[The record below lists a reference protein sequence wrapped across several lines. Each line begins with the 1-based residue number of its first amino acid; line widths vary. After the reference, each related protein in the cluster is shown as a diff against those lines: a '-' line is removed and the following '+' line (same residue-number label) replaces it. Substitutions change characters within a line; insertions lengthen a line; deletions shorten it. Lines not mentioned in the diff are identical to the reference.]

1 MIFQNLYQD
10 PESDSDA
17 PYADTLVLDA
27 GGMGVQYA
35 GETVAHVS
43 FEEID
48 PFELA
53 FHALPEDWE
62 PYPEWDAATQRFLP
76 ITEAELIEN
85 AAYSMLN
92 ALGKLRGW
100 KRS

>member
-1 MIFQNLYQD
+1 MIFRNLFQD

-17 PYADTLVLDA
+17 PYADALVLDC

-35 GETVAHVS
+35 GETIAHVS
-43 FEEID
+43 FEEVD

-53 FHALPEDWE
+53 FHAMPDDWE
-62 PYPEWDAATQRFLP
+62 PYPEWDAKTQKFVATSG
-76 ITEAELIEN
+76 ELAEN
-85 AAYSMLN
+85 AIYYYLN
-92 ALGKLRGW
+92 ELGVTRGW